1 MSDNPYGSPQHA
13 GTTLG
18 PTYSSQQPPS
28 TGLAITSM
36 VLGIVGIVFDCC
48 CWPVGAALG
57 IAAIITGVI
66 GLNKVKDGS
75 GGGKGMAMTGLICGI
90 AAILLGIASLILGLV
105 MQEHMPDIMKWAEQM
120 QQQQNR

>member
-1 MSDNPYGSPQHA
+1 MSDNPYGAPQQA

-18 PTYSSQQPPS
+18 PSYSSSQQPPS
-28 TGLAITSM
+28 SGLAITSM
-36 VLGIVGIVFDCC
+36 ILGIVGIVSDCC
-48 CWPVGAALG
+48 CWPLGAALG

-90 AAILLGIASLILGLV
+90 AAIILGIVSLIVGLV
-105 MQEHMPDIMKWAEQM
+105 FQEHMPEFMEQM
-120 QQQQNR
+120 QQMQQQNR